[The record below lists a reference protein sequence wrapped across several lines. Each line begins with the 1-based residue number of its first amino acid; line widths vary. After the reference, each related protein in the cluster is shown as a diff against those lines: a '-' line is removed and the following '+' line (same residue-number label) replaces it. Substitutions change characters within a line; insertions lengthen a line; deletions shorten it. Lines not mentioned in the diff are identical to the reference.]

1 MGISNSPHFLF
12 MIKMYIMEKLKQ
24 DVRNYQMRSHTVM
37 SYEQDGYNSYQNY
50 LYKRALYGLD
60 ALNEKE
66 LATMCSKK
74 KQRIVNV
81 YKRAQVTLNKF
92 KQEITIQYSNFIFN
106 TLFPESPITQA
117 LLADTETDEKFKNT
131 LTFKDL
137 GIEKQ
142 DIIAIFIA
150 EGILPKNFLDLKDA
164 PVTLP
169 RLKNEVKA

>member
-1 MGISNSPHFLF
+1 
-12 MIKMYIMEKLKQ
+12 MEKLKEQ
-24 DVRNYQMRSHTVM
+24 IRNYHLRSQTVM
-37 SYEQDGYNSYQNY
+37 SYEQDRYSAYQNY

-60 ALNEKE
+60 ALTEKE

-74 KQRIVNV
+74 KQRIINV

-92 KQEITIQYSNFIFN
+92 KQELTIKYSNFIFQ
-106 TLFPESPITQA
+106 TLFPKSPMTQF
-117 LLADTETDEKFKNT
+117 LLADTETDERFKNT

-142 DIIAIFIA
+142 DIITIFIA

-164 PVTLP
+164 PLALP
-169 RLKNEVKA
+169 RLKNDKS

>member
-1 MGISNSPHFLF
+1 
-12 MIKMYIMEKLKQ
+12 MEKFKRQ
-24 DVRNYQMRSHTVM
+24 VRNYQLYAGKTYVQ
-37 SYEQDGYNSYQNY
+37 YEQDGLTAYQNY

-60 ALNEKE
+60 ALTEKE

-74 KQRIVNV
+74 KQRIISV

-92 KQEITIQYSNFIFN
+92 KQQVTTQYSNAIFN
-106 TLFPESPITQA
+106 KFFPNSPITQF

-164 PVTLP
+164 PLALP
-169 RLKNEVKA
+169 RLKYEVKA

>member
-1 MGISNSPHFLF
+1 
-12 MIKMYIMEKLKQ
+12 MEKLKEQ
-24 DVRNYQMRSHTVM
+24 VRNYQLYAGKTYVQ
-37 SYEQDGYNSYQNY
+37 YEQDGFTAYQNY

-60 ALNEKE
+60 ALTEKE

-74 KQRIVNV
+74 KQRIINV
-81 YKRAQVTLNKF
+81 YKRAQITLNKF
-92 KQEITIQYSNFIFN
+92 KQQITIQYSNTIFN
-106 TLFPESPITQA
+106 TFFPNSPITQF

-164 PVTLP
+164 PLALP
-169 RLKNEVKA
+169 RLKYEVKA

>member
-1 MGISNSPHFLF
+1 
-12 MIKMYIMEKLKQ
+12 MEKLKEQ
-24 DVRNYQMRSHTVM
+24 VRNYQLRSQTVM
-37 SYEQDGYNSYQNY
+37 SYEQDGYSTYQNY

-60 ALNEKE
+60 ALTEKE
-66 LATMCSKK
+66 LANMCSKK
-74 KQRIVNV
+74 KQRIINV

-92 KQEITIQYSNFIFN
+92 KQQLTITYSNIIFEK
-106 TLFPESPITQA
+106 LFPNSPITQY
-117 LLADTETDEKFKNT
+117 LLADNETDEKFKNT

-142 DIIAIFIA
+142 DIITIFIA

>member
-1 MGISNSPHFLF
+1 
-12 MIKMYIMEKLKQ
+12 MEKFKKQ
-24 DVRNYQMRSHTVM
+24 VRNYQLRSQTVM
-37 SYEQDGYNSYQNY
+37 SYEQDGYSTYQNY

-60 ALNEKE
+60 ALTEKE
-66 LATMCSKK
+66 LANMCSKK
-74 KQRIVNV
+74 KQRIINV
-81 YKRAQVTLNKF
+81 YKRAQITLNKF
-92 KQEITIQYSNFIFN
+92 KQHITIRYSNVIFE
-106 TLFPESPITQA
+106 TLFPNSPMTQF

-169 RLKNEVKA
+169 RFKNEVKA